1 MADYDF
7 SSFSDEPEDNPVTQ
21 GQDEINTTQG
31 YDFSSFSDEPSSIP
45 EAPQYDFSSFSNE
58 PSVVNQTAVYDSS
71 IIPEYEDL
79 STHSPWLKAAEEIYN
94 IGKTE
99 ETRWQ
104 GTDEELAQY
113 GIEHMSWFNSNFTL
127 GMSVDAVKL
136 QSATQEQKEAFLY
149 MMETFDEIDE
159 PNLEALGR
167 FAKGFLLDP
176 LTYVGLTTFGFG
188 MAGKEVGKATTK
200 QGLKELL
207 KQGIKRGGT
216 IGAIEGA
223 AYGSADTLIREG
235 IRVGGGAQDSIDW
248 SNVAQGT
255 AIGAAGGAVL
265 GTAADA
271 GITHITNKL
280 NRKAKLDSIKA
291 ERAERLG
298 KTEEVEV
305 PKNVIE
311 EPLIAPKEVE
321 GPQVQDVDGMLI
333 DIPYFNTALTA
344 PLRKM
349 ESIATRAKELIP
361 EIVKMTPARF
371 VRVAEQIRNS
381 ELTVESRSN
390 IDQVVQGVRDHYL
403 REQKKL
409 LSDWANASTPEDK
422 IRLRDKIA
430 EAEVHLSQ
438 IADLDADLSGA
449 QGMAL
454 KQRDGEFISGKG
466 YTVKELKEEFPDLSH
481 SELLLKQKDR
491 IAQGEAKRDIA
502 KVKQEFKDKKDEALK
517 NKDPVTFLKL
527 GREETEQVNKLVDKA
542 DPDLQKGAVG
552 WLKRFLFNRSADGV
566 ELTIGN
572 VFSVSTLLLNV
583 GVSSLKTL
591 YRPALD
597 FAIGGK
603 WNKQAR
609 MEMMAGYAG
618 FTAMRKSALKAAVSS
633 FKYEKQIAT
642 FETNKMFDEDI
653 RFKGTFGNVVRFF
666 PRLLL
671 ASDSFLQDIN
681 YRGFVSARATNDAYE
696 EGVQKGLKDAE
707 LDAFVKAQVKT
718 RLDEAYDTSM
728 RKETV
733 DAVYRKGVAKRL
745 KGDELDNWVAERLA
759 QDESGLFSYNDQG
772 ALDYSNDILFKKEF
786 SGKGLL
792 SGSAAKYEK
801 MVREYPVAKL
811 LLNLFWRTPVR
822 VFEEGIRL
830 TPVLNVASTKKFR
843 NDLMGKNGNKA
854 MLRARGEMLLG
865 QAMTMEAMAMMASGS
880 ITGANDPEHP
890 YSIKLSDGSWWSY
903 RLADPLSTPIKIIV
917 NTMENYQIL
926 LLRQQQEGI
935 TDKGELERFWEDA
948 VRPISA
954 AMIGLTTTISDARL
968 LTGFSDAYENVFGV
982 NGLIEQAVNDP
993 TDEDKPVWTKKLFD
1007 SLGAILPRQAYKLYE
1022 FEDPT
1027 RYQTATLEQV
1037 GIKGALPYYT
1047 WLQENADPLLQQLG
1061 INLDIDDFKAKLTP
1075 SYDANGM
1082 PITNPDP
1089 MASNIIFNATQE
1101 EEFRKGL
1108 NEYQIYNREA
1118 LFKLGLDAN
1127 TYFYHPY
1134 RNRAQYGPEDLRTIY
1149 APATADRP
1157 EESYMS
1163 RWMHHYRSLEPEKD
1177 IYEILKSDLYPT
1189 GTAGKGNSPKAEVVK
1204 KIMKQYKN
1212 AAWEMMAQDIPDI
1225 TNRLEEKILVDQA
1238 ILEGRKDIL
1247 K

>member
-1 MADYDF
+1 MVKPWEKNYDEETVKQPWEK
-7 SSFSDEPEDNPVTQ
+7 SYATQ
-21 GQDEINTTQG
+21 
-31 YDFSSFSDEPSSIP
+31 
-45 EAPQYDFSSFSNE
+45 AP
-58 PSVVNQTAVYDSS
+58 TYDSS
-71 IIPEYEDL
+71 IIPDYEDL
-79 STHSPWLKAAEEIYN
+79 STHTPWLSAAEEIYN

-99 ETRWQ
+99 QTKWS
-104 GTDEELAQY
+104 GTDEELASY

-127 GMSVDAVKL
+127 GMSVDALKL

-159 PNLEALGR
+159 PNLEAIGR
-167 FAKGFLLDP
+167 FTKGFLSDP

-188 MAGKEVGKATTK
+188 MAGKEAGKIATK

-207 KQGIKRGGT
+207 KQGVKRGGT
-216 IGAIEGA
+216 IGAIEGGI
-223 AYGSADTLIREG
+223 YGFGDTAIREG
-235 IRVGGGAQDSIDW
+235 IRVEGGAQDSIDW

-255 AIGAAGGAVL
+255 AIGAAGGVVL

-271 GITHITNKL
+271 GVTAITNKL
-280 NRKAKLDSIKA
+280 TRKSKLKDIQA
-291 ERAERLG
+291 ERAERLE

-305 PKNVIE
+305 PESVLD
-311 EPLIAPKEVE
+311 EPTVTPKQTEQ
-321 GPQVQDVDGMLI
+321 PQLQDVDGMPI

-349 ESIATRAKELIP
+349 ETIATRAKELIP
-361 EIVKMTPARF
+361 EIVKMSPARF

-381 ELTVESRSN
+381 ELTVESRAN
-390 IDQVVQGVRDHYL
+390 IDQVVQGVRDHFL
-403 REQKKL
+403 REQKVL
-409 LSDWANASTPEDK
+409 LDKWKKASTPEQAAQ
-422 IRLRDKIA
+422 LRDEIA
-430 EAEVHLSQ
+430 ISEANMSPLY
-438 IADLDADLSGA
+438 DLDADLAGA
-449 QGMAL
+449 AGMSL

-466 YTVKELKEEFPDLSH
+466 YSLKELREEFPNLTDA
-481 SELLLKQKDR
+481 ELLHKKNDA
-491 IAQGEAKRDIA
+491 ISKGIA
-502 KVKQEFKDKKDEALK
+502 KSKVSEIQKKYDAKMEQALK
-517 NKDPVTFLKL
+517 DKDPVTFLKL
-527 GREETEQVNKLVDKA
+527 SREKRAEVNKVIDET
-542 DPDLQKGAVG
+542 DPTLKKGVKG
-552 WLKRFLFNRSADGV
+552 WVKHQLFEKSADAV

-597 FAIGGK
+597 FALGGR

-609 MEMMAGYAG
+609 LEMMAGYAG
-618 FTAMRKSALKAAVSS
+618 LTAMRKSAFKAAAAS

-653 RFKGTFGNVVRFF
+653 RWKGKKGAIIRIF

-696 EGVQKGLKDAE
+696 EGMKKGLKGDE
-707 LDAFVKAQVKT
+707 LDAFINSEVKT
-718 RLDEAYDTSM
+718 KVDAAYDTSM

-733 DAVYRKGVAKRL
+733 DAVYRKGVAKKL
-745 KGDELDNWVAERLA
+745 KGEELDNWVAERLLE
-759 QDESGLFSYNDQG
+759 DESGLFSYNDQG

-801 MVREYPVAKL
+801 MVREYPIAKL
-811 LLNLFWRTPVR
+811 MLNLFWRTPVR

-830 TPVLNVASTKKFR
+830 TPVLNVMSTKKFR
-843 NDLMGKNGNKA
+843 ADLMGENGNKA

-865 QAMTMEAMAMMASGS
+865 QALTMEAMVMVSSGS

-890 YSIKLSDGSWWSY
+890 YSIKLPDGSWWSY

-935 TDKGELERFWEDA
+935 TDKSALDRFWEDA
-948 VRPISA
+948 YRPMNA
-954 AMIGLTTTISDARL
+954 ALIGLTTTISDARL
-968 LTGFSDAYENVFGV
+968 LTGFSDAYEGVFGPA
-982 NGLIEQAVNDP
+982 GLIEQAVNDP
-993 TDEDKPVWTKKLFD
+993 TDEDKPVLKKKLFD
-1007 SLGAILPRQAYKLYE
+1007 SLGAMLPRQVYKLYE

-1027 RYQTATLEQV
+1027 RYQTASFEQLLRKQ
-1037 GIKGALPYYT
+1037 GLPYYHMA
-1047 WLQENADPLLQQLG
+1047 EEYADPLLQQLG
-1061 INLDIDDFKAKLTP
+1061 IDLDIDTFKAKLTP
-1075 SYDANGM
+1075 SYDVNGM

-1108 NEYQIYNREA
+1108 NPVQISNREK
-1118 LFKLGLDAN
+1118 LFELGLDAN
-1127 TYFYHPY
+1127 TYFYHSY
-1134 RNRAQYGPEDLRTIY
+1134 RYKKGYGKEDLRTLY
-1149 APATADRP
+1149 APAANGRK

-1163 RWMHHYRSLEPEKD
+1163 RWMHHYRSLTPEND
-1177 IYEILKSDLYPT
+1177 IQDILLDDSIPV
-1189 GTAGKGNSPKAEVVK
+1189 GTPDNSPKAKEIRSIMQDAKEEAWDMLADEV
-1204 KIMKQYKN
+1204 
-1212 AAWEMMAQDIPDI
+1212 PDV
-1225 TNRLEEKILVDQA
+1225 RDRMEEKEDRTDNIED
-1238 ILEGRKDIL
+1238 GFFDIL

>member
-1 MADYDF
+1 MTKPWEKNYEEETAKQPWEKSY
-7 SSFSDEPEDNPVTQ
+7 ETA
-21 GQDEINTTQG
+21 
-31 YDFSSFSDEPSSIP
+31 
-45 EAPQYDFSSFSNE
+45 AP
-58 PSVVNQTAVYDSS
+58 TYDSS
-71 IIPEYEDL
+71 VIPDYEDL
-79 STHSPWLKAAEEIYN
+79 STHTPWLKAAEEIYN

-99 ETRWQ
+99 QTKWN
-104 GTDEELAQY
+104 GTDEELASY

-127 GMSVDAVKL
+127 GMSVDALKL

-149 MMETFDEIDE
+149 MMETYDEIDE

-167 FAKGFLLDP
+167 FTKGFLLDP
-176 LTYVGLTTFGFG
+176 LTYVGITTLGFG
-188 MAGKEVGKATTK
+188 LAGKEAGKVATK

-216 IGAIEGA
+216 IGAIEGSI
-223 AYGSADTLIREG
+223 YGFGDTAIREG
-235 IRVGGGAQDSIDW
+235 IRVEGGAQDSIDW

-271 GITHITNKL
+271 GVTAITNKL
-280 NRKAKLDSIKA
+280 TRKSKLKDIQA
-291 ERAERLG
+291 ERAERLE

-305 PKNVIE
+305 PESVLD
-311 EPLIAPKEVE
+311 EPTVTPKQTEQ
-321 GPQVQDVDGMLI
+321 PQLQDVDGMPI

-361 EIVKMTPARF
+361 EIVKMSPARF

-381 ELTVESRSN
+381 ELTVESRAN
-390 IDQVVQGVRDHYL
+390 IDQVVQGVRDHFL
-403 REQKKL
+403 REQNVL
-409 LSDWANASTPEDK
+409 LDKWKNAATPEQAAK
-422 IRLRDKIA
+422 LRDEIA
-430 EAEVHLSQ
+430 ISEANMSPLY
-438 IADLDADLSGA
+438 DLDADLAGA
-449 QGMAL
+449 AGMSL

-466 YTVKELKEEFPDLSH
+466 YSLKELREEFPNLTDA
-481 SELLLKQKDR
+481 ELLHKKNDA
-491 IAQGEAKRDIA
+491 ISKGIA
-502 KVKQEFKDKKDEALK
+502 KSKVSEIQKKYDAKMEQALKDKDPATYLKLSREKRAEVNKAIDEADPTLK
-517 NKDPVTFLKL
+517 
-527 GREETEQVNKLVDKA
+527 
-542 DPDLQKGAVG
+542 KGVKEKF
-552 WLKRFLFNRSADGV
+552 KRFLFEKSADAV

-597 FAIGGK
+597 FALGGR

-609 MEMMAGYAG
+609 LEMMAGYAG
-618 FTAMRKSALKAAVSS
+618 LTAMRKSAFKAAAAS

-653 RFKGTFGNVVRFF
+653 RWKGTFGAAIRIF

-696 EGVQKGLKDAE
+696 EGMKKGLKGDE
-707 LDAFVKAQVKT
+707 LDAFINSEVKT
-718 RLDEAYDTSM
+718 KVDAAYDTSM

-733 DAVYRKGVAKRL
+733 DAVYRKGVAKKL
-745 KGDELDNWVAERLA
+745 KGDGLDNWVAERLA

-801 MVREYPVAKL
+801 MVREYPIAKL
-811 LLNLFWRTPVR
+811 MLNLFWRTPVR

-830 TPVLNVASTKKFR
+830 TPVLNLMSTKKFYA
-843 NDLMGKNGNKA
+843 DLMGENGNKA

-865 QAMTMEAMAMMASGS
+865 QALTMEAMVMMSSGS
-880 ITGANDPEHP
+880 ITGANHPEHP
-890 YSIKLSDGSWWSY
+890 YSIKMPDGSWWSY
-903 RLADPLSTPIKIIV
+903 RLADPLSTPIKIIA

-935 TDKGELERFWEDA
+935 TDKSALDRFWDDA
-948 VRPISA
+948 YRPFSA
-954 AMIGLTTTISDARL
+954 ALIGLTTTISDARL
-968 LTGFSDAYENVFGV
+968 LTGFSEAYEGVFGPA
-982 NGLIEQAVNDP
+982 GLIEQAVNDP
-993 TDEDKPVWTKKLFD
+993 TDEDKPVLTKKLFD
-1007 SLGAILPRQAYKLYE
+1007 SLGAMLPRQVYKLYE

-1027 RYQTATLEQV
+1027 RYQTASFEQLLRKQ
-1037 GIKGALPYYT
+1037 GLPYYHMA
-1047 WLQENADPLLQQLG
+1047 EEYADPLLQQLG
-1061 INLDIDDFKAKLTP
+1061 IDLDIDTFKAKLTP
-1075 SYDANGM
+1075 SYDVNGM

-1108 NEYQIYNREA
+1108 NEVQIFNREK
-1118 LFKLGLDAN
+1118 LFELGLDAN

-1134 RNRAQYGPEDLRTIY
+1134 RYKKGYGNEDLRTLY
-1149 APATADRP
+1149 APASDDRK

-1163 RWMHHYRSLEPEKD
+1163 RWMHHYRSLTPEND
-1177 IYEILKSDLYPT
+1177 IQEILLDDSIAV
-1189 GTAGKGNSPKAEVVK
+1189 GTPDNSPKVK
-1204 KIMKQYKN
+1204 EIRSIMQAAKEE
-1212 AAWEMMAQDIPDI
+1212 AWEMLADEVPDV
-1225 TNRLEEKILVDQA
+1225 RDRMEEIEVRADN
-1238 ILEGRKDIL
+1238 IEDNFFDIL